1 MTHDRVFPQLE
12 LRTGEVA
19 GSATPKQLPRLECQA
34 VRIKAVAANTGNV
47 YIGTGGVRVVE
58 SADNDYAGWE
68 LAAGEET
75 PWLFIRNLDQLWM
88 IGSSAVDDIVFFRYL

>member
-1 MTHDRVFPQLE
+1 MTHDRVFPLLE

-19 GSATPKQLPRLECQA
+19 GSAEPKQLPERPCQA
-34 VRIKAVAANTGNV
+34 VRIKAVRANTGNV
-47 YIGTGGVRVVE
+47 YIGTGGVRAVE

-68 LAAGEET
+68 LDAGEET

-88 IGSSAVDDIVFFRYL
+88 IGTTAADDIVFFYYL